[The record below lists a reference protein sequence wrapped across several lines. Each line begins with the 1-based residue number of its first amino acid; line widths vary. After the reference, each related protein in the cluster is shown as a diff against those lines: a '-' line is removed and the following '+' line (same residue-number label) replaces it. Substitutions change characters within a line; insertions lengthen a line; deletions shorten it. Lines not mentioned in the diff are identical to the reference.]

1 MNKIDARSIS
11 VYTRQMV
18 RLAATSGIYGLAV
31 CASTCFMT
39 DIKLK
44 KVEYIHQYIIQENS
58 RLVCTFPFGIYFSF
72 FLPLVLSF
80 FYSCSSFFSFFLS
93 LCLSKTHGIPSF
105 PTTKKTKA
113 KISQCRPLCYSE
125 KKVSSSSDH
134 IK

>member
-58 RLVCTFPFGIYFSF
+58 RLVCTFPFGIYFLF
-72 FLPLVLSF
+72 FSLSF
-80 FYSCSSFFSFFLS
+80 YLSFILARVSFLS
-93 LCLSKTHGIPSF
+93 FSLSVF
-105 PTTKKTKA
+105 PKHMVFLHSLLQRRQKLKYPNAALSVILKKRFPPHLT
-113 KISQCRPLCYSE
+113 I
-125 KKVSSSSDH
+125 
-134 IK
+134 